1 MVVPPARRRRRQR
14 VSGVPRVGGPVQNRC
29 GCRAPAHAC
38 GRRRL
43 RSRNAG
49 PRGARLE
56 PRRNTMKS
64 ASVAAAL
71 AFASAAVSLYWSAG
85 GTWLLDTVGGPIE
98 ELARDRSLAGIALG
112 LTAVAIK
119 VFAGVLALALRHPPL
134 RGTRRRLLLIAN
146 AAAAVILCAWGGAN
160 VAVGSLALGGAI
172 TPAGD
177 VDRHAPRWHV
187 LLWDLWFLLWGVALA
202 VAVTAARSHGSGSRT
217 RQGR

>member
-1 MVVPPARRRRRQR
+1 MDVPAARGRRRQR
-14 VSGVPRVGGPVQNRC
+14 VSGVPRLGGPVQDRC
-29 GCRAPAHAC
+29 GCRARTEPR

-49 PRGARLE
+49 PRGPGLGAR
-56 PRRNTMKS
+56 RSTVRA
-64 ASVAAAL
+64 ASIAAAL
-71 AFASAAVSLYWSAG
+71 AFASAAVSLYWSVG
-85 GTWLLDTVGGPIE
+85 GTALLDTVGGAIE
-98 ELARDRSLAGIALG
+98 DLARDRSLGGIALG
-112 LTAVAIK
+112 LTAVAVK

-134 RGTRRRLLLIAN
+134 GGTRRRLLLIAN
-146 AAAAVILCAWGGAN
+146 AAAAVILFAWGGAN

-177 VDRHAPRWHV
+177 VDRHALRWHV

-202 VAVTAARSHGSGSRT
+202 VAVTAARSRGGGSRT